1 MLQTKKWRI
10 LSYVL
15 QLTYCL
21 RKGKIWEKKTVQRFT
36 FVWDLLRLANVLP
49 LKLKLWIDSQ
59 NAGKHFI
66 QSECTNHG
74 YKNTVF

>member
-21 RKGKIWEKKTVQRFT
+21 RKGKICEKKTVQT
-36 FVWDLLRLANVLP
+36 VLLRLANVLP
-49 LKLKLWIDSQ
+49 LKLKLWIERQ